1 MLPPLTNLAIRFM
14 RGRAHQP
21 GPTIPQSP
29 GIILETSNGTLLN
42 AAFHLR
48 KVVYRGFNLTIILF
62 CVAILR

>member
-1 MLPPLTNLAIRFM
+1 MLPPLTNLAIRLM

-42 AAFHLR
+42 AALHLR
-48 KVVYRGFNLTIILF
+48 SFNELRTSYHRFTI
-62 CVAILR
+62 

>member
-1 MLPPLTNLAIRFM
+1 MLPPLANLAIRIK

-21 GPTIPQSP
+21 GPTFPQSP

-48 KVVYRGFNLTIILF
+48 SFNELRPSYHRFTI
-62 CVAILR
+62 